1 MTLFSQFMTDLI
13 LLFLLRRTGLSIT
26 RKHLRECRKMCLH
39 VKELPSEGLGRVA
52 AHISSLPPLDDI
64 GAHQHAQLLLLVL
77 LHNGVQRGSSTIFL
91 ENHLGGDG

>member
-1 MTLFSQFMTDLI
+1 MTFFFQFITELI
-13 LLFLLRRTGLSIT
+13 LLFLFRRTGLSIT

-77 LHNGVQRGSSTIFL
+77 LHNGVRRGSSTIFL